1 MQASLVHNN
10 QTHISTDLGKSN
22 MAAAMGV
29 QAGLDLSIDEN
40 VQRYGQ
46 TSKNRPT
53 TGVPQGYR
61 NNIIT
66 GETPLIQG

>member
-1 MQASLVHNN
+1 
-10 QTHISTDLGKSN
+10 

-46 TSKNRPT
+46 TAKNRPT

-61 NNIIT
+61 NNIIV